1 MWLSDILHDAM
12 CYVEAGCIGGRLV
25 RGFVVVVVVGSRRQ
39 LDTLDQYQCAGSEG
53 QIDAE
58 GGCRRREYLTRPA
71 EGGQKEGRGSR
82 AKWVREG
89 ERDGLREWVTRNNGR
104 ERKRA
109 WRAKEA
115 KQTQTRVANYDQ
127 GSLGW

>member
-1 MWLSDILHDAM
+1 M

-58 GGCRRREYLTRPA
+58 GGCRRKGIPYEA
-71 EGGQKEGRGSR
+71 GGGGSKGGTGKQSEVGEGRGERRIKRVGDKKQR
-82 AKWVREG
+82 AG
-89 ERDGLREWVTRNNGR
+89 EETSLAS
-104 ERKRA
+104 K
-109 WRAKEA
+109 
-115 KQTQTRVANYDQ
+115 
-127 GSLGW
+127 GSQADPD